1 MARRKRGRD
10 VHGWLIVDKPVGPT
24 SSDVVTMCRRA
35 LDARKAGHAG
45 TLDPLAS
52 GLLAVA
58 FGEATKTVPLVQ
70 DGAKA
75 YRFTARLGQATSTDD
90 GEGEVI
96 AESASRPSDDEIRAA
111 LAPFTGAIMQVPPVF
126 SAVKV
131 SGRRAY
137 DLARAAAEDPGA
149 MPELAP
155 RPLTVHALALVDR
168 PDADHAVLEM
178 TCGKGG
184 YVRSIARDL
193 GRALGCHAHVSA
205 LRRLSSGALTLDGA
219 ISFAPGEKIGHEA
232 ASAHLRPVATGL
244 DDIPALAVSGED
256 ADRIRRGMA
265 HASAGFP
272 PDWAEG
278 ATGWAAEERGDERV
292 PVAIGARAGHFFRP
306 TRVFNL

>member
-24 SSDVVTMCRRA
+24 SSDVVTMVRRA
-35 LDARKAGHAG
+35 LDAKKAGHAG

-70 DGAKA
+70 DGAKT
-75 YRFTARLGQATSTDD
+75 YRFTARLGQATGTDD
-90 GEGEVI
+90 AEGAVI
-96 AESASRPSDDEIRAA
+96 AESTARPTDAEIRAA
-111 LAPFTGAIMQVPPVF
+111 LDAFRGEIRQVPPVF

-131 SGRRAY
+131 DGARAY
-137 DLARAAAEDPGA
+137 DLARAALDDPGA

-155 RPLTVHALALVDR
+155 RPLTVHALTLVDR

-184 YVRSIARDL
+184 YVRAIARDL

-205 LRRLSSGALTLDGA
+205 LRRLASGALTLDGA

-232 ASAHLRPVATGL
+232 ASAHLKPVATGL
-244 DDIPALAVSGED
+244 DDIPALAVSTED
-256 ADRIRRGMA
+256 ADRLRRGMA
-265 HASAGFP
+265 HETAFP

-278 ATGWAAEERGDERV
+278 ATGWVAEKRGDERV
-292 PVAIGARAGHFFRP
+292 PVAIGIRAGHLFRP
-306 TRVFNL
+306 NRVFNL